1 MSNKKIYSFE
11 EIKEIINGQKNYLE
25 EKYYADE
32 FWLFGSYAKN
42 MQTPD
47 SDIDLLVN
55 FKKPIDMFAFIDLQE
70 YLSKIFNKKVDIGT
84 PNSLKSFI
92 KQHILNEAIVL

>member
-1 MSNKKIYSFE
+1 
-11 EIKEIINGQKNYLE
+11 
-25 EKYYADE
+25 
-32 FWLFGSYAKN
+32 

-84 PNSLKSFI
+84 PNILKSFI
-92 KQHILNEAIVL
+92 KQQILNEAIAL

>member
-55 FKKPIDMFAFIDLQE
+55 FKKPIDMFAFIDMQE
-70 YLSKIFNKKVDIGT
+70 YLSKIIRMLRMRK
-84 PNSLKSFI
+84 
-92 KQHILNEAIVL
+92 

>member
-11 EIKEIINGQKNYLE
+11 EIKKIINGQKNYLE

-84 PNSLKSFI
+84 PNS
-92 KQHILNEAIVL
+92 

>member
-25 EKYYADE
+25 EKYYVDE

-42 MQTPD
+42 M
-47 SDIDLLVN
+47 
-55 FKKPIDMFAFIDLQE
+55 
-70 YLSKIFNKKVDIGT
+70 
-84 PNSLKSFI
+84 
-92 KQHILNEAIVL
+92 

>member
-55 FKKPIDMFAFIDLQE
+55 FKKPIDMFAFIDM
-70 YLSKIFNKKVDIGT
+70 
-84 PNSLKSFI
+84 
-92 KQHILNEAIVL
+92 